1 MVFMISV
8 LAYKDQDVVKIYDA
22 KVVKVFMEGV
32 VDIILEG
39 CRSICK
45 SKGHNKVLV
54 IAIMYIEHYL
64 PFISLSDLNEVVS

>member
-8 LAYKDQDVVKIYDA
+8 FTYKDQDVVKVYNA
-22 KVVKVFMEGV
+22 KVVEVFVENI

-45 SKGHNKVLV
+45 SKGHNKVLI
-54 IAIMYIEHYL
+54 IAVLYIEHCL
-64 PFISLSDLNEVVS
+64 PFVSLSNSNKVVS